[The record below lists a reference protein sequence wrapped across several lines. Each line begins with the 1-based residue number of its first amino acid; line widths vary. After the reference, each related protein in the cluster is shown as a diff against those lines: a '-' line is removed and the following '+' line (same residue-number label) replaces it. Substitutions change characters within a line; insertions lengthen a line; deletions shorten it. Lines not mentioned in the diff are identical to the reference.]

1 MTFAA
6 LRNWL
11 LRGRPP
17 PGPPDTD
24 GHADLLVLDRP
35 RTPEGPAPDGSPP
48 GPPPFWTASR
58 LAIEEELWGTG
69 FLTPGGGPEV
79 LRYAAPIGLSA
90 AATLLLVGAG
100 AGGPPRIVATE
111 LGAWVVAHESDPDL
125 ESLAARRLH
134 RAGAALAKRAT
145 VAGWNPNAPH
155 FRPRAA
161 HHALALEAIRDATP
175 EPILAAIAAGL
186 KPHGQIVVVETVS
199 AIPPDPAD
207 PAIAAWF
214 RLEGRQPR
222 LPMPDTITRALTRLG
237 FDVRI
242 TEDLSARHMRLAL
255 LGWRHLVRQ
264 MARERP
270 APERAAA
277 VVAQAELWTRRIR
290 LMHAGQIRLMRWH
303 AIGPSTPVA

>member
-11 LRGRPP
+11 LRGRPQ
-17 PGPPDTD
+17 PGPPDEEGEHD
-24 GHADLLVLDRP
+24 FLVLDRAKP
-35 RTPEGPAPDGSPP
+35 PDPQPSPSQPPPSQPPPSQATDGTARTPT
-48 GPPPFWTASR
+48 WTASR

-69 FLTPGGGPEV
+69 FLNPGGGPEV

-90 AATLLLVGAG
+90 AASLLLVGAG

-145 VAGWNPNAPH
+145 VAGWNPHAPH

-161 HHALALEAIRDATP
+161 HHALALEAIRDATA

-186 KPHGQIVVVETVS
+186 KPHGQVVVVETVA

-207 PAIAAWF
+207 PAFAAWF
-214 RLEGRQPR
+214 RLEGRAPR
-222 LPMPDTITRALTRLG
+222 LPAPETITRALTRLG

-242 TEDLSARHMRLAL
+242 TEDLSARH
-255 LGWRHLVRQ
+255 
-264 MARERP
+264 
-270 APERAAA
+270 
-277 VVAQAELWTRRIR
+277 IR
-290 LMHAGQIRLMRWH
+290 LTLLN
-303 AIGPSTPVA
+303 